1 MRRGNLRRRSFFMAV
16 VLLAVS
22 FPAPDTIAAKTK
34 LEEQLEEEQRQ
45 QQQMQGQ
52 LAEVKDNLSSLEGTR
67 NALQEELSGL
77 NDQLNDVRDN
87 LERLEG
93 KIDEK
98 ESQIEQTLADLEYAR
113 SVEREQYESMKERI
127 RFMYENG
134 QTAYLEILFS
144 SSGFADF
151 LNRSEYIEQI
161 EAYDRRKLKEYQEN
175 CALIEEREAELETEL
190 ADLQVLKEEAQA
202 EQARV
207 SGLVA
212 ATAGSIADYSDQ
224 IEETETQMRAYE
236 EELKRQNETIEAL
249 KKQIEE
255 EKRLAALA
263 AASAWRDISELKF
276 DEGDRYLL
284 ANLIYCEAG
293 NQPFDGQVAVG
304 AVVINRMMSRVFP
317 DTMVGVIYAKRQ
329 FSPVASGRL
338 ALALKYNRAT
348 ASCYRAA
355 DEAMAG
361 RTTVAD
367 CLFFRTP
374 ISSVTPRYVIG
385 GHIFY

>member
-16 VLLAVS
+16 VLLVVS
-22 FPAPDTIAAKTK
+22 FPAIDTIAKTK
-34 LEEQLEEEQRQ
+34 LEEQLEEEQRLQ
-45 QQQMQGQ
+45 QQTQGQ
-52 LAEVKDNLSSLEGTR
+52 LDEVKDNLSSLEGTR

-98 ESQIEQTLADLEYAR
+98 ESQIEQTLADLEFAR
-113 SVEREQYESMKERI
+113 GVERDQYESMKERI

-144 SSGFADF
+144 ASGFADF

-161 EAYDRRKLKEYQEN
+161 EAYDRRKLNEYQEN
-175 CALIEEREAELETEL
+175 CALIEQQEAELETEL
-190 ADLQVLKEEAQA
+190 ADLQALKEEAQA

-224 IEETETQMRAYE
+224 IEETEEQMRAYE
-236 EELKRQNETIEAL
+236 EELRRQNETIEAL

-263 AASAWRDISELKF
+263 AASAWRDISELHF

-317 DTMVGVIYAKRQ
+317 DTMIGVIYAKRQ
-329 FSPVASGRL
+329 FSPVGSGRL

>member
-16 VLLAVS
+16 VLLVVS
-22 FPAPDTIAAKTK
+22 FPAVNTIAKTK
-34 LEEQLEEEQRQ
+34 LEEQLEEEQRLQ
-45 QQQMQGQ
+45 QQTQGQ
-52 LAEVKDNLSSLEGTR
+52 LDEVKDNLSSLEGTR

-77 NDQLNDVRDN
+77 NDQLNEVRDN

-98 ESQIEQTLADLEYAR
+98 ESQIEQTLADLEFAR
-113 SVEREQYESMKERI
+113 GVEREQYESMKERI

-175 CALIEEREAELETEL
+175 CALIEQQEAELETEL
-190 ADLQVLKEEAQA
+190 ADLQALKEEAQA

-224 IEETETQMRAYE
+224 IEETEEQMRAYE

-263 AASAWRDISELKF
+263 AASAWRDISELHF